1 MKTLSKLVKNDFV
14 IGFPKLNFDKDKI
27 CDACLF
33 GKEVRSSFKSKNL
46 VTTSRPL
53 ELLHIDL
60 FGPMNVISMG
70 DKFYGF
76 VIIDY
81 SRFTQ
86 VYFLAHKIEAL
97 YTFIKHCKKVQNE
110 KCLTLVNYKS
120 DHGGEFENYVFE
132 MFCNGFGYN
141 FSAPRTS

>member
-1 MKTLSKLVKNDFV
+1 MKNDFV
-14 IGFPKLNFDKDKI
+14 IRLPKLNFDKDKN

-33 GKEVRSSFKSKNL
+33 GKQVRSSFKSKNL
-46 VTTSRPL
+46 VTTFRPL

-70 DKFYGF
+70 GKSYGF

-81 SRFTQ
+81 SRFTW

-97 YTFIKHCKKVQNE
+97 HTFIKHLQESPK
-110 KCLTLVNYKS
+110 
-120 DHGGEFENYVFE
+120 
-132 MFCNGFGYN
+132 
-141 FSAPRTS
+141 